1 MSDLPANDQIKIGS
15 KVDIETKEDQGTGK
29 LTEGVVKTKL
39 TSSKTHPHG
48 IKVELED
55 GNVGRVK
62 KTLPEST
69 VDDSQNIRS
78 KIYDKLKNNSL
89 DVVINND
96 HDFDSSLKHSNE
108 IDTSIP
114 KDEDTWNEFKST
126 FQYDLQEE
134 TFRNEGKIEAADAR
148 RNDKKRIRDDIQK
161 EVSITVSAFA
171 NQEGGRLFVG
181 VDDDSSSLGLER
193 DLTYFNQS
201 KDRFKL
207 AIVDSLKKF
216 LKNNAFI
223 AKLKFDFTNA
233 GNDECLIILVPKST
247 EPVYLH
253 FSNIQEAYVR
263 MQNRSQKFNTEE
275 FLKHCK
281 DRF

>member
-1 MSDLPANDQIKIGS
+1 MSDLPTNDQIKIGS
-15 KVDIETKEDQGTGK
+15 KVDIETKEDQGSGK
-29 LTEGVVKTKL
+29 LTEGIVKTKL

-62 KTLPEST
+62 KTLSETSPVSKATSET
-69 VDDSQNIRS
+69 VS
-78 KIYDKLKNNSL
+78 KF
-89 DVVINND
+89 DV
-96 HDFDSSLKHSNE
+96 
-108 IDTSIP
+108 TIP

-134 TFRNEGKIEAADAR
+134 TFRNNGNIVAADAR
-148 RNDKKRIRDDIQK
+148 RNDRKKLRDDIRK
-161 EVSITVSAFA
+161 EISITVSAFT
-171 NQEGGRLFVG
+171 NQDGGRLFVG
-181 VDDDSSSLGLER
+181 VNDDSTVLGLDR
-193 DLTYFNQS
+193 DLKEYQGS
-201 KDRFKL
+201 KDKFKL
-207 AIVDSLKKF
+207 TIIDSLKTF
-216 LKNNAFI
+216 LKNTAFI
-223 AKLKFDFTNA
+223 AKLKFEFVNA
-233 GNDECLIILVPKST
+233 DNKEYFIITVPKST

-263 MQNRSQKFNTEE
+263 VQNSSQKFNTEE